1 MKTPT
6 ALQKVF
12 SRLWRQPGF
21 RRLFYNG
28 LGLAFRGRRDW
39 QMMNCG
45 YLAPQSAPASIPL
58 PPEWK
63 AEHLSYALYAH
74 LVRETPLAGK
84 EILELGAGRGGGAR
98 YVHRMYA
105 PRRVVAADY
114 AAQTTRWCRRNFSA
128 PGLDFITADACALP
142 FPDSAFDVLI
152 GVEVTHCL
160 PDKARFFAEAARVLR
175 PGGRLLIADFFYRRP
190 DAMHALG
197 KFEAALA
204 AAPFTIEIDEDLT
217 PGVMAAMETDS
228 VRRIADITRSVPK
241 PLQNVARS
249 FASTTE
255 SGTYLGLANG
265 RAVYRRYVLTRTKA
279 RAGVAP

>member
-1 MKTPT
+1 M
-6 ALQKVF
+6 QKVF

-45 YLAPQSAPASIPL
+45 YLAPEPA
-58 PPEWK
+58 PPEPALPAEWQ
-63 AEHLSYALYAH
+63 AEHLSFALYAH
-74 LVRETPLAGK
+74 LVRETPLTGRDV
-84 EILELGAGRGGGAR
+84 LELGAGRGGGAR
-98 YVHRMYA
+98 YVHRLDA
-105 PRRVVAADY
+105 PRRIVAADY
-114 AAQTTRWCRRNFSA
+114 AAQTTRWCRRNFA
-128 PGLDFITADACALP
+128 LPGLEFVTADACALP
-142 FPDSAFDVLI
+142 FSSAAFDVLV

-197 KFEAALA
+197 KFQAALSS
-204 AAPFTIEIDEDLT
+204 APFTLEIDEDLT
-217 PGVMAAMETDS
+217 PGVMAAMEADS
-228 VRRIADITRSVPK
+228 VRRSEDITRSVPR
-241 PLQNVARS
+241 PFQGVARG

-255 SGTYLGLANG
+255 SGTYRGLAAG
-265 RAVYRRYVLTRTKA
+265 RAVYRRYVLTRKCDPPA
-279 RAGVAP
+279 NAIPD